1 MPGLKLGAL
10 GVAGVFCLLPL
21 WLVAQNISDDQ
32 QRELRRVR
40 AEIERYRGQ
49 LAQKEKREAVLLDM
63 LASIDR
69 EIALTRNLLQSLER
83 QEEGNRA
90 AVRRLQ
96 VEARQMGEEA
106 ALLKDRMRTRIVHF
120 YKYGRSKDLEL
131 LLRARSL
138 TQARAWVRLQKRV
151 AEADRVRLRSLALKQ
166 EELATQQALLRKKLE
181 EQARILAQKRQEE
194 AHLRASRSTR
204 AKLLSEVRRDK
215 TQLRRRL
222 QEYEQAA
229 ARIERLISSA
239 EQQRLAAPRVSK
251 PASSRGLAD
260 KKGRLPW
267 PTPGKVVGKYG
278 RTKHPQLGTIT
289 QNIGVDIKGREG
301 APVRC
306 VAEGKVAVITWQRG
320 GGNIVIVDH
329 GGGFY
334 TVYARLGEIYVTQQE
349 DVTAG
354 QTIGSVGEEGVLG
367 GPVLHFEVWKGTQH
381 LNPLDWLTA
390 RP

>member
-1 MPGLKLGAL
+1 MRDLTLGAL
-10 GVAGVFCLLPL
+10 VVAGIFWVVPL
-21 WLVAQNISDDQ
+21 WLVAQNISDEQ

-49 LAQKEKREAVLLDM
+49 LAQKEKRETVLLDM

-69 EIALTRNLLQSLER
+69 EVALTRNLLQSLER
-83 QEEGNRA
+83 QEEDNRTA
-90 AVRRLQ
+90 LRRLQ
-96 VEARQMGEEA
+96 MEARRMEKEA
-106 ALLKDRMRTRIVHF
+106 ALVKDRMRTRIVHF

-138 TQARAWVRLQKRV
+138 TQARALIRLQKRV
-151 AEADRVRLRSLALKQ
+151 AEADQVRLRNLARKQ
-166 EELATQQALLRKKLE
+166 EELARQQALLRNKLE

-194 AHLRASRSTR
+194 AHLRGSRSTR

-239 EQQRLAAPRVSK
+239 EQQRLAAP
-251 PASSRGLAD
+251 PATKTATSGGLAD
-260 KKGRLPW
+260 KKGHLPW

-289 QNIGVDIKGREG
+289 QNIGVDIEGREG

-329 GGGFY
+329 SGGFY

-349 DVTAG
+349 EVTAG

-367 GPVLHFEVWKGTQH
+367 EPVLHFEVWKGTQH

>member
-1 MPGLKLGAL
+1 MRDLTLGAL
-10 GVAGVFCLLPL
+10 VVAGIFWVVPL
-21 WLVAQNISDDQ
+21 WLVAQNISDEQ

-49 LAQKEKREAVLLDM
+49 LAQKEKRETVLLDM

-69 EIALTRNLLQSLER
+69 EVALTRNLLQSLER
-83 QEEGNRA
+83 QEEDNRTA
-90 AVRRLQ
+90 LRRLQ
-96 VEARQMGEEA
+96 MEARRMEKEA
-106 ALLKDRMRTRIVHF
+106 ALVKDRMRTRIVHF

-138 TQARAWVRLQKRV
+138 TQARALIRLQKRV
-151 AEADRVRLRSLALKQ
+151 AEADQVRLRNRARKQ
-166 EELATQQALLRKKLE
+166 EELARQQALLRNKLE

-194 AHLRASRSTR
+194 AHLRGSRSTR

-239 EQQRLAAPRVSK
+239 EQQRLAAP
-251 PASSRGLAD
+251 PATKTATSGGLAD
-260 KKGRLPW
+260 KKGHLPW

-289 QNIGVDIKGREG
+289 QNIGVDIEGREG

-329 GGGFY
+329 SGGFY

-367 GPVLHFEVWKGTQH
+367 EPVLHFEVWKGTQH